1 MYLSA
6 EQPWTKE
13 APGLQHASGQGC
25 NSYIVVL
32 YLQEEARGNLI
43 LQPAKLKYK

>member
-1 MYLSA
+1 MYLRA

-25 NSYIVVL
+25 NGYIVVL